1 MNNSLLYVVHLC
13 MRGNDNVID
22 DELFEGTTKAAAGHA
37 AEIAFGLAR
46 DDNVHIEI
54 HWQDGDSSS
63 ANSLRV
69 YYPDETKT
77 RVMLC
82 GGHVARAHVH
92 KLKKM
97 AGIKIFKNKHRVKFP
112 NVDTVEC
119 CCAGGKHKKC
129 GCLSDKFV
137 GQARINFFCCLVD
150 SDKDPDSFQKKLCNL
165 GKYHAR
171 NIHQWEDGSCD
182 FHSLKHV
189 YVNNA
194 MMMIN

>member
-22 DELFEGTTKAAAGHA
+22 EDLFEGTSKAAEGHA

-46 DDNVHIEI
+46 DDNVHIEV

-82 GGHVARAHVH
+82 GGHVARSHIN
-92 KLKKM
+92 KLKSLADK
-97 AGIKIFKNKHRVKFP
+97 KIFAK
-112 NVDTVEC
+112 
-119 CCAGGKHKKC
+119 
-129 GCLSDKFV
+129 
-137 GQARINFFCCLVD
+137 
-150 SDKDPDSFQKKLCNL
+150 
-165 GKYHAR
+165 
-171 NIHQWEDGSCD
+171 
-182 FHSLKHV
+182 
-189 YVNNA
+189 
-194 MMMIN
+194 